1 MEEQQWTGKQTGNPI
16 PLLLYTGK
24 NNFNHPA
31 ILIHNPTAPKDGLR
45 GPKPA
50 AIR

>member
-1 MEEQQWTGKQTGNPI
+1 MEEQQWTEKWAENPM
-16 PLLLYTGK
+16 PLRNIREK
-24 NNFNHPA
+24 SAFNHSA
-31 ILIHNPTAPKDGLR
+31 ILIHNPTEPKDGLR